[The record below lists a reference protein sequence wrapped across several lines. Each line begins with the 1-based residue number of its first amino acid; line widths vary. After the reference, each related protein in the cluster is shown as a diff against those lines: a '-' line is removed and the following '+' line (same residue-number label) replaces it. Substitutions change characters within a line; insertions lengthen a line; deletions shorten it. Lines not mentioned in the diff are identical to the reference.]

1 MVRVGVFAAYFI
13 NAIVL
18 LLVLGLITA
27 LVMWAFT
34 TVRNGG
40 TRKLLLQ
47 KLTDD
52 SYIRIDLDRVEKVD
66 IVDKVESVIHME
78 DDQKIIV
85 KTDDA
90 RRVIRRL
97 K

>member
-1 MVRVGVFAAYFI
+1 MFAAYFI
-13 NAIVL
+13 NALIL
-18 LLVLGLITA
+18 LLVVGAITA
-27 LVMWAFT
+27 LVAWAVV

-52 SYIRIDLDRVEKVD
+52 SYIRVNLDSVLKVD
-66 IVDKVESVIHME
+66 ILDKYESVIHME
-78 DDQKIIV
+78 DEQKIIV

-90 RRVIRRL
+90 KRVIRRL
-97 K
+97 R